1 MALIDELIATVEVRG
16 ADRAATQL
24 RHVSAASGDVT
35 LALTA
40 LGAVGGALSLLANIG
55 QIGKLLAE
63 ISGVSIAAQFMSI
76 QISLENLTGSASK
89 AMQLM
94 REFRAIGVASP
105 FSTQEVSRT
114 GMQALGAG
122 VPEQDVGRQLKALL
136 NVASFGNLTSADM
149 TPFMRNIFQIKTKM
163 DKEANQT
170 DINQMLA
177 RAPAVA
183 KLFSGT
189 MGLSPEESA
198 KKLQG
203 MSGTEVYQTLIKGG
217 EGMAKMAAAA
227 QALRNPLV
235 VVSNAL
241 EQFQM
246 IMEPTGKLLI
256 GVLTP
261 VVYAFGRLAGFL
273 GVINEMSGG
282 LAGLIAVGVGATYA
296 LGRLTLTIAALGAAA
311 SASAFAGGGVAGAA
325 AGRAAAGTFMAG
337 GAMAA
342 FGAGRG
348 VLGRLPALL
357 KGGIAGLG
365 ISLGGEALGNWI
377 QGDKKDTEMTALGG
391 ALKGALNTAGIG
403 AAIGGAVGGA
413 PGIAIGAVI
422 GFAVGGIYESIK
434 ELMNPQSGASSAADE
449 TAKNTK
455 RTAEAVED
463 LRSTVFGGGKR
474 TRAGASQFEAE
485 YTLSKS
491 LEFAM

>member
-16 ADRAATQL
+16 ADRAAAQL

-136 NVASFGNLTSADM
+136 NVAAFGNLTSADM

-170 DINQMLA
+170 DLNQMFA

-261 VVYAFGRLAGFL
+261 VVYAFGRLAEFL
-273 GVINEMSGG
+273 GMINEKLGG
-282 LAGLIAVGVGATYA
+282 LAGLGVIALGATYA

-348 VLGRLPALL
+348 VLGRLPGLL
-357 KGGIAGLG
+357 KGGIAGFG
-365 ISLGGEALGNWI
+365 ISLGAEALGNYVA
-377 QGDKKDTEMTALGG
+377 GDGENKDKAWYGSAIKTIGT
-391 ALKGALNTAGIG
+391 TAGIG
-403 AAIGGAVGGA
+403 ATIGGIGGGVPGALVGA
-413 PGIAIGAVI
+413 LIGAVSGVVI
-422 GFAVGGIYESIK
+422 LLAKGIHAAFNKGGT
-434 ELMNPQSGASSAADE
+434 AADE

-455 RTAEAVED
+455 RTADAVED